1 MVGEEPLRAKR
12 VACAPEVAPFGFRR
26 GGRGPRQTSSPMHQA
41 SPSSIFLVRARH
53 TATQT
58 NIMARKA
65 SLVSRRGKGRGR
77 LGWGVGGRSGLS
89 SEMTNGWTFVVGG
102 EEEDGA
108 RGVWWW
114 RFWGFSGGWVGLP
127 GRLGGGFGIFGDTS
141 DFPRKMAGGFPVQ
154 DKGGSR
160 RRERGR

>member
-1 MVGEEPLRAKR
+1 MVEK
-12 VACAPEVAPFGFRR
+12 
-26 GGRGPRQTSSPMHQA
+26 
-41 SPSSIFLVRARH
+41 
-53 TATQT
+53 
-58 NIMARKA
+58 
-65 SLVSRRGKGRGR
+65 VSRRGKGRGR

-141 DFPRKMAGGFPVQ
+141 DFPRKMAGGFPSAGQ
-154 DKGGSR
+154 GGQPTKRAGKMIFPAPQRFFWFRVAAGPVSG
-160 RRERGR
+160 EEAEDGFCVVAAWEHLFVEGAGRDVEEL